1 MQAALACSGRA
12 VCRWL
17 GIHRSTQCYEPR
29 AVPERKR
36 LLENEIVRLSRAH
49 PTLGYKKIAGL
60 LRELGHRV
68 GKKLVQRVRR
78 EEGLQVPAPRTKVRR
93 QGRSTGLP
101 TKATHRNHVWS
112 WDFVSDWTER
122 GGAIR
127 IFNLIDEFTRECH
140 CIHADRKIRAE
151 DVLSLLKEAIARN
164 GTPCF
169 IRSDNGPEFIAKVIQ
184 KWLAD
189 SKIGTLYIDPGCPW
203 RNGYV
208 ESFNS
213 RFRAEC
219 LNGELLHTL
228 SESRVVFSD
237 WRDDYNNERPHR
249 SLGLLTPAQFAK
261 QSLPAGPG
269 SGRATPSLRRTPQS
283 STSTNQDR
291 NYSHSNW
298 TSL

>member
-1 MQAALACSGRA
+1 VQAALACSGRA

-17 GIHRSTQCYEPR
+17 GIHRSTQRYAAR
-29 AVPERKR
+29 TAPERKQ
-36 LLENEIVRLSRAH
+36 LLENEIVRLSREH

-78 EEGLQVPAPRTKVRR
+78 EEGLQVPASRAKTRR
-93 QGRSTGLP
+93 QGLSTGLP

-127 IFNLIDEFTRECH
+127 IFNLIDEHTRECH

-151 DVLSLLKEAIARN
+151 DVLRLLKEAIARN
-164 GTPCF
+164 GAPRF

-184 KWLAD
+184 KWLAE

-203 RNGYV
+203 QNGYV

-219 LNGELLHTL
+219 LNRELLHSL
-228 SESRVVFSD
+228 SESRVVFAD
-237 WRDDYNNERPHR
+237 WRDYYNNERPHR

-261 QSLPAGPG
+261 QSLPAGSG

-283 STSTNQDR
+283 STSTNPDR
-291 NYSHSNW
+291 NYSHSDW
-298 TSL
+298 TGL